1 MEQALTVLQNLYQD
15 PLLAAFFVWTD
26 SQAEQDFYAFLQTL
40 YQADAQDDF
49 SKYLEEKIIYDVN
62 AFSLACGKKKKLS
75 PFVENAFAEDLYT
88 LCALLNKLQAPKEF
102 AVGNTFLTV
111 QKDVARYV
119 KKLKKFYA
127 RYGYG
132 DFIRYRAFT
141 FENGALRGVQ
151 SPSPVRL
158 CDLKDY
164 EDEKKLIGSNIEHF
178 LQGLPYSNMLL
189 YGERGTGKSSTVHA
203 MLNEYFSEGLR
214 LVELSKENMLQ
225 ISRLKESLKNVPL
238 KFMIYIDDLSLSAG
252 DERISSLKAAL
263 EGCSEGHTENAMIVA
278 TSNRRHLID
287 EKFSQRQ
294 DSVHAGDSMQE
305 ELSLSDRFGI
315 SVLFTSTNKAQY
327 LSIVDQLA
335 RDIKLTMP
343 EPELHLLA
351 ERWAIVKGGRSP
363 RRAKQFVN
371 LAYSLTSKGMP
382 VVF

>member
-40 YQADAQDDF
+40 YQLDAQDDF

-75 PFVENAFAEDLYT
+75 PFVENAFAEDLCT
-88 LCALLNKLQAPKEF
+88 LCDLLNKLQAPKEF

-164 EDEKKLIGSNIEHF
+164 EDEKSIIASNIEHF

-335 RDIKLTMP
+335 RDMHLTMP

>member
-1 MEQALTVLQNLYQD
+1 
-15 PLLAAFFVWTD
+15 
-26 SQAEQDFYAFLQTL
+26 
-40 YQADAQDDF
+40 
-49 SKYLEEKIIYDVN
+49 
-62 AFSLACGKKKKLS
+62 
-75 PFVENAFAEDLYT
+75 
-88 LCALLNKLQAPKEF
+88 
-102 AVGNTFLTV
+102 
-111 QKDVARYV
+111 
-119 KKLKKFYA
+119 
-127 RYGYG
+127 
-132 DFIRYRAFT
+132 
-141 FENGALRGVQ
+141 
-151 SPSPVRL
+151 
-158 CDLKDY
+158 
-164 EDEKKLIGSNIEHF
+164 
-178 LQGLPYSNMLL
+178 
-189 YGERGTGKSSTVHA
+189 
-203 MLNEYFSEGLR
+203 
-214 LVELSKENMLQ
+214 ENMLQ

-335 RDIKLTMP
+335 RDMHLTMP

>member
-1 MEQALTVLQNLYQD
+1 MKQALTVLQNLYQD
-15 PLLAAFFVWTD
+15 PLLSAFFVWTD

-40 YQADAQDDF
+40 YQLDAQDDF

-75 PFVENAFAEDLYT
+75 PFVENAFTEDLCT

-111 QKDVARYV
+111 QKDVIRYV

-132 DFIRYRAFT
+132 DFIGYRAFT

-158 CDLKDY
+158 WDLKDY
-164 EDEKKLIGSNIEHF
+164 EDEKSIIASNIEHF

-214 LVELSKENMLQ
+214 L
-225 ISRLKESLKNVPL
+225 
-238 KFMIYIDDLSLSAG
+238 
-252 DERISSLKAAL
+252 
-263 EGCSEGHTENAMIVA
+263 
-278 TSNRRHLID
+278 
-287 EKFSQRQ
+287 
-294 DSVHAGDSMQE
+294 
-305 ELSLSDRFGI
+305 
-315 SVLFTSTNKAQY
+315 
-327 LSIVDQLA
+327 
-335 RDIKLTMP
+335 
-343 EPELHLLA
+343 
-351 ERWAIVKGGRSP
+351 
-363 RRAKQFVN
+363 
-371 LAYSLTSKGMP
+371 
-382 VVF
+382 

>member
-1 MEQALTVLQNLYQD
+1 MKQALTVLQNLYQD

-40 YQADAQDDF
+40 YQLDAQDDF

-75 PFVENAFAEDLYT
+75 PFVENAFAEDLCT
-88 LCALLNKLQAPKEF
+88 LCDLLNKLQAPKEF

-164 EDEKKLIGSNIEHF
+164 EDEKSIIASNIEHF